1 MIHNDK
7 NTSNYVVK
15 CPRQH
20 VPASLDAFNRLRA
33 AKDARGQNIEVY
45 KIHQPTPLFAT
56 EVVALMLSRRLSF
69 DANRV

>member
-15 CPRQH
+15 MTVH